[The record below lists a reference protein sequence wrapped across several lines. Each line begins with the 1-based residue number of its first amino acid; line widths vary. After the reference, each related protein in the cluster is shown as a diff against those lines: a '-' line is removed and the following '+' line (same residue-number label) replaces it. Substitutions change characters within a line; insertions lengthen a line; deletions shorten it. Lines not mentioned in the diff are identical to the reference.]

1 MAQAGEIVTNIVVQ
15 ADALEKCFDTETGR
29 FQALTDFSLAVEENQ
44 FVCIVGPSGCGKST
58 FLRIA
63 AGLQVST
70 GGAVSY
76 RGDKV
81 TSPCREIG
89 MVFQEYS
96 LFPWLSVLENIALGP
111 KFNGISS
118 AERIKQA
125 EHYLQ
130 LVRLAEFGKSKPH
143 ELSGGMRQRVAIA
156 RALANEPD
164 VLLMD
169 EPFGAL
175 DAHTRIILQQ
185 ELLRIWEITQKT
197 IVLVTH
203 SVDEALF
210 LADKIVLM
218 SASPGRIIEIVEP
231 NLPRPR
237 NRSMAG
243 FGDLTEHILQR
254 LAP

>member
-1 MAQAGEIVTNIVVQ
+1 MTDIVVK
-15 ADALEKCFDTETGR
+15 ACSLEKVFVTETGT
-29 FQALTDFSLAVEENQ
+29 FQALTDFSLEVEENQ
-44 FVCIVGPSGCGKST
+44 FICIVGPSGCGKST

-63 AGLQVST
+63 AGLENST
-70 GGAVSY
+70 RGTVQY
-76 RGDKV
+76 RGQDVKE
-81 TSPCREIG
+81 PCREIG

-96 LFPWLSVLENIALGP
+96 LFPWLSVVDNIALGP
-111 KFNGISS
+111 KFNGMSR
-118 AERIKQA
+118 AERLERAQ
-125 EHYLQ
+125 HYLQ
-130 LVRLAEFGKSKPH
+130 LVRLSEFGKSKPH

-218 SASPGRIIEIVEP
+218 SSSPGRIVEIVEP